1 MAGTKGVTAAQTS
14 KRRKYNSTGVLLPAG
29 STEGLA
35 GCMADNVSVH
45 DDYDLFRKS
54 RDELGCIAIKN
65 QAKLV
70 FLNVGA
76 YPELLKATKSTDQ
89 RIANVIYTIR
99 HSMLHPRGT
108 LAFLVPQPWY
118 IHAGRLHDALEA
130 KGMST
135 FVEDQILTLQYSGAS
150 SSVGR
155 PSTTRQEWLR
165 FSQDGVML
173 VHLFES
179 GATNTKMDG
188 FTVNK
193 RVTTDDLFGNKP
205 SSSRASSSSIL
216 GDIEYAGKDTDWP
229 TKAIVFL
236 VNRYSNQGD
245 SIVVFGAER
254 NTGVS
259 TSIQR
264 GRKVEAFVSSPA
276 DKVTVDQ
283 AAAVAFHAA
292 YSKGIFQ
299 AAAAVAS
306 EVVIGHKKLPCGLPA
321 NNIPEVVGQML
332 RRVGEANESADSPE
346 NKETSRSTSPR
357 R

>member
-1 MAGTKGVTAAQTS
+1 M
-14 KRRKYNSTGVLLPAG
+14 LLHPDVPP
-29 STEGLA
+29 T
-35 GCMADNVSVH
+35 
-45 DDYDLFRKS
+45 
-54 RDELGCIAIKN
+54 CIAR
-65 QAKLV
+65 A
-70 FLNVGA
+70 
-76 YPELLKATKSTDQ
+76 
-89 RIANVIYTIR
+89 
-99 HSMLHPRGT
+99 
-108 LAFLVPQPWY
+108 
-118 IHAGRLHDALEA
+118 DALEA

-236 VNRYSNQGD
+236 VNR
-245 SIVVFGAER
+245 
-254 NTGVS
+254 
-259 TSIQR
+259 
-264 GRKVEAFVSSPA
+264 
-276 DKVTVDQ
+276 
-283 AAAVAFHAA
+283 
-292 YSKGIFQ
+292 
-299 AAAAVAS
+299 
-306 EVVIGHKKLPCGLPA
+306 
-321 NNIPEVVGQML
+321 
-332 RRVGEANESADSPE
+332 
-346 NKETSRSTSPR
+346 
-357 R
+357 